1 MNELEQA
8 ERALLEAR
16 EKASGLAAMGSLE
29 LRTAVEGGPSHA
41 QQLFDYHTRM
51 FDESRNTVAWYMR
64 VCDLREAQSLPS
76 IEPQFEITP
85 DYGPTPTPEPGTNTL
100 TGKAHLWTLLLGSL
114 NGRDLDQIA
123 RCLRET
129 GGLDARHGGIALG
142 AEGQHKYSGK
152 YSNPTDRHWPHTTET
167 DF

>member
-64 VCDLREAQSLPS
+64 VCDLREAQSLPP

-123 RCLRET
+123 RCLRE
-129 GGLDARHGGIALG
+129 L
-142 AEGQHKYSGK
+142 EGWTPGMAA
-152 YSNPTDRHWPHTTET
+152 
-167 DF
+167 